1 MINKGRIQLSLAALA
16 VAAVVVGVALVTV
29 LGIGVRADATKPVP
43 PGVVSVTIPTW
54 PAFSMV
60 YETDGAVVSVGSDPA
75 QTIREVHQLDYQSK
89 TQWRDTVLEAAPSI
103 QTSVGEFSRVGSYV
117 HLDGDTYTEFN
128 AMDGAESEKTIF
140 EETIEKGTTRLAG
153 PNMHPFPIEE
163 SGIETTATSTTARV
177 CFQEKCTDNAQGLL
191 YRKASG
197 SEKVF
202 VDDARGIPLRVD
214 NKFIVRE
221 PKIDDERQPF
231 AP

>member
-60 YETDGAVVSVGSDPA
+60 YETDGAVVAVGADPA
-75 QTIREVHQLDYQSK
+75 QTIREVRRLDYQSK
-89 TQWRDTVLEAAPSI
+89 TQWRDTVLEAAPTI

-128 AMDGAESEKTIF
+128 AMDGAESEKTIR

-153 PNMHPFPIEE
+153 PILYPFPIEE
-163 SGIETTATSTTARV
+163 SGIETTATSTTATV

-221 PKIDDERQPF
+221 LKIDDERQPF